1 MYKENFSKRHI
12 GPSTSELNYM
22 LKIIGVK
29 SIEDLLSQTIPEKI
43 RLKSDLD
50 IPDSISEMEFLKEI
64 KKLSYLNK
72 NFKVI
77 RRNTNGN

>member
-1 MYKENFSKRHI
+1 MYKENFSRRHI
-12 GPSTSELNYM
+12 GPSTSELNDM

-50 IPDSISEMEFLKEI
+50 IPDAIYEMEF
-64 KKLSYLNK
+64 
-72 NFKVI
+72 
-77 RRNTNGN
+77 